1 MFVAT
6 YLFLSRIPNA
16 YMASQIAHF
25 ASYGGKT
32 ELQTMRLEW
41 IDDILAVLDCGSL
54 AQAAEK
60 RGLTQSAFTRRAR
73 TIEAS
78 IGAPLFDRRRKPV
91 TLMPGVQALEPE
103 LRELSARLHRLGHM
117 LKTTSRR
124 EGKPLTFV
132 CQHALTTTISPR
144 IVRAVTRNSDLSV
157 RVHSGNQDDCLMQ
170 LLSKE
175 VDLAIMY
182 ALPQEP
188 ETEMSRAFET
198 VDLGEDCLIPVCAP
212 SLRDTASCA
221 TVPII
226 AYPADVFLG
235 QVFTRMISARLPV
248 GTATIPIAETALTLA
263 MMQLALSEIG
273 IAWLPFSLVAQS
285 LEQGDLVRIDDR
297 LPAQTLDIKMVRL
310 RATQTERSK
319 AIWQHLANELRPLSN
334 RETHLPE

>member
-1 MFVAT
+1 
-6 YLFLSRIPNA
+6 
-16 YMASQIAHF
+16 
-25 ASYGGKT
+25 
-32 ELQTMRLEW
+32 MRLEW

-60 RGLTQSAFTRRAR
+60 RGITQSAFTRRVR
-73 TIEAS
+73 TIEDS
-78 IGAPLFDRRRKPV
+78 IGTTLFDRRRKPV
-91 TLMPGVQALEPE
+91 TLMPGVQTLEPE
-103 LRELSARLHRLGHM
+103 MRELSARLHKLGHM
-117 LKTTSRR
+117 LKTTSSRR
-124 EGKPLTFV
+124 GKPLTFV

-144 IVRAVTRNSDLSV
+144 IVRAVTRDGELSV

-188 ETEMSRAFET
+188 ETEISRAFET

-212 SLRDTASCA
+212 SLRDKASCA
-221 TVPII
+221 AIPII

-235 QVFTRMISARLPV
+235 QVFTQMIGPRLPI
-248 GTATIPIAETALTLA
+248 GAATLPIAETALTLA

-273 IAWLPFSLVAQS
+273 IAWLPLSLVSRS
-285 LEQGDLVRIDDR
+285 LSRGDLVRLDDM

-310 RATQTERSK
+310 RATQTERRET
-319 AIWQHLANELRPLSN
+319 IWQHLATELSPFSKN
-334 RETHLPE
+334 DNFPPEGEGA

>member
-1 MFVAT
+1 
-6 YLFLSRIPNA
+6 
-16 YMASQIAHF
+16 
-25 ASYGGKT
+25 
-32 ELQTMRLEW
+32 MRLEW

-60 RGLTQSAFTRRAR
+60 RGITQSAFTRRVR
-73 TIEAS
+73 TIEDS
-78 IGAPLFDRRRKPV
+78 IGTTLFDRRRKPV
-91 TLMPGVQALEPE
+91 TLMPGVQTLEPE
-103 LRELSARLHRLGHM
+103 MRELSARLHKLGHM
-117 LKTTSRR
+117 LKTTSSRR
-124 EGKPLTFV
+124 GKPLTFV

-144 IVRAVTRNSDLSV
+144 IVRAVTRDGELSV

-188 ETEMSRAFET
+188 ETEISRAFET

-212 SLRDTASCA
+212 SLRDKASCA
-221 TVPII
+221 AIPII

-235 QVFTRMISARLPV
+235 QVFTQMIGPRLPI
-248 GTATIPIAETALTLA
+248 GAATLPIAETALTLA

-273 IAWLPFSLVAQS
+273 IAWLPLSLVSRS
-285 LEQGDLVRIDDR
+285 LSRGDLIRIDDM

-310 RATQTERSK
+310 RATQTERRET
-319 AIWQHLANELRPLSN
+319 IWQHLATELSPFSKN
-334 RETHLPE
+334 DNFPPEGEGA